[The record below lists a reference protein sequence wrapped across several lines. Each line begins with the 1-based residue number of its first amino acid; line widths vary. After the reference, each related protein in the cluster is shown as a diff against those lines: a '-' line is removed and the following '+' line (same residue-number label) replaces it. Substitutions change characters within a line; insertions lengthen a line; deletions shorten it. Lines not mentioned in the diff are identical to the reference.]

1 MNEFLKSL
9 AEAVADKLWL
19 APVIAI
25 VSGVLTS
32 LMPCSLSTIP
42 LVIGF
47 VGGQDLPQNGKSSRR
62 ALLLSILFAVGSTV
76 TFCILGMLAS
86 ALGGLLER
94 AETVL
99 HFAMS
104 ILLVLMALQMWEV
117 IRIIPS
123 GNSVLAKTRLT
134 GGVGA
139 FISGIIAGLFAS
151 HCALPIVFALMA
163 IAADAGGGNVLFGF
177 MLLLLFS
184 AGHAVLSVAAGTSVG
199 FVQRLTSNAK
209 YEKISRAIRIVLGII
224 IILVALYLAYEG
236 LTECLAHNAA

>member
-47 VGGQDLPQNGKSSRR
+47 VGGQDLPRR

-123 GNSVLAKTRLT
+123 GNSVLAKSRLT

-209 YEKISRAIRIVLGII
+209 YEKISRVIRIVLGII

-236 LTECLAHNAA
+236 LTECLAHNVA

>member
-123 GNSVLAKTRLT
+123 GNSVLAKSRNRRRRC
-134 GGVGA
+134 VH
-139 FISGIIAGLFAS
+139 IRNN
-151 HCALPIVFALMA
+151 CRIVCFALC
-163 IAADAGGGNVLFGF
+163 AADSFCFDGD
-177 MLLLLFS
+177 
-184 AGHAVLSVAAGTSVG
+184 
-199 FVQRLTSNAK
+199 
-209 YEKISRAIRIVLGII
+209 
-224 IILVALYLAYEG
+224 
-236 LTECLAHNAA
+236 CC

>member
-86 ALGGLLER
+86 ALGGLFGTR
-94 AETVL
+94 
-99 HFAMS
+99 
-104 ILLVLMALQMWEV
+104 
-117 IRIIPS
+117 RNRPS
-123 GNSVLAKTRLT
+123 FCDEHIACADGTSDVGGNSNHSFRQF
-134 GGVGA
+134 GA
-139 FISGIIAGLFAS
+139 GKKPFNRRCRCVHIRNNCRIVCFAL
-151 HCALPIVFALMA
+151 CAADSFALMA

-177 MLLLLFS
+177 ILLLLFS

-199 FVQRLTSNAK
+199 FVK
-209 YEKISRAIRIVLGII
+209 D
-224 IILVALYLAYEG
+224 
-236 LTECLAHNAA
+236 

>member
-47 VGGQDLPQNGKSSRR
+47 VGGQNGKSSRR

-123 GNSVLAKTRLT
+123 GNSVLAKSRLT

-177 MLLLLFS
+177 ILLLLFS

-209 YEKISRAIRIVLGII
+209 YEKISRVIRIVLGII